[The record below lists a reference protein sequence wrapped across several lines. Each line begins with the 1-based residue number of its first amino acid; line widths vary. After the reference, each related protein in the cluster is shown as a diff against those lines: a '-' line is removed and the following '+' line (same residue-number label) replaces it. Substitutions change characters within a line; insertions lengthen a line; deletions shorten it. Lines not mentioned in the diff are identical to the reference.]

1 MESLIAHT
9 ARKERHR
16 LRVVSIDA
24 DANAELAEQ
33 FRVETVPAIV
43 LIQGRRPVGRL
54 DGRSTGGEI
63 DELIHSALQ
72 GG

>member
-9 ARKERHR
+9 AHKERHR

-33 FRVETVPAIV
+33 FEVETVPAIV
-43 LIQGRRPVGRL
+43 LIQGHTPVGRL
-54 DGRSTGGEI
+54 DGRSTRGEI
-63 DELIHSALQ
+63 DDLILSALQ
-72 GG
+72 GS